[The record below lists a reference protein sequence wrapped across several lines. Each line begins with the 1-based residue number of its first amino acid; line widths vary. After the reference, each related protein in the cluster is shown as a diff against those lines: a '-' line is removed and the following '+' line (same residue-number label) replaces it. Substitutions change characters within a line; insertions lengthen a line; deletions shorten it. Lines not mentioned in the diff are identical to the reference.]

1 MKDALERRALLLHL
15 GRVLQLTTRI
25 CESRPATAT
34 VGELIAQNPMLED
47 EPLLEYVLPGLLVKD
62 FTMHALR
69 AFCLWPQYLLEDP
82 LDRDAL
88 AASVRD
94 HLFRD
99 NPRGWHAYVAQL
111 RTEVKWFG
119 MAKVRR
125 RLARD
130 RSTAT
135 SIPAVAGDAMEL
147 ESSAAGSSAA
157 DVERDAG
164 AGDRPAESL
173 EGLTPPRSTGGAN
186 EQCPAS
192 ANDYG

>member
-1 MKDALERRALLLHL
+1 
-15 GRVLQLTTRI
+15 
-25 CESRPATAT
+25 
-34 VGELIAQNPMLED
+34 MLED